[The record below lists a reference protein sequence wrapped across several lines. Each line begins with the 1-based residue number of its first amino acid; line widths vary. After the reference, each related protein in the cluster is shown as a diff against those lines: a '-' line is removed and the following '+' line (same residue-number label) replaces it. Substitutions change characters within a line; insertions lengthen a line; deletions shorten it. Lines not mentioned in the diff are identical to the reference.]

1 MNIKTY
7 ITNWMQKMIVDYPWI
22 SFKYEYS
29 SKRKIHYIGVYPQ
42 TEVETNEA
50 YCNAEN
56 LFAIDLESKYPEQI
70 VLFGSHATFSKFT
83 DDANCFSGCLDK
95 TNVNFYELNEELNA
109 FSYEMDAISKVIE
122 KSSNNPDY
130 PLALA
135 A

>member
-1 MNIKTY
+1 M
-7 ITNWMQKMIVDYPWI
+7 
-22 SFKYEYS
+22 
-29 SKRKIHYIGVYPQ
+29 
-42 TEVETNEA
+42 
-50 YCNAEN
+50 
-56 LFAIDLESKYPEQI
+56 
-70 VLFGSHATFSKFT
+70 FGSDETFYKFT